1 MTGSR
6 VLAAELTCVCL
17 IAGET
22 LRAAARQRLFVGVLL
37 LAGGLTFG
45 VQGLRV
51 FNFGLAE
58 ARFVADFGLAVL
70 NLAGAVLAVAV
81 TTQAV
86 GGELEH
92 RTALTLLAKPVSRAA
107 FLAGKGL
114 GVWLLLGGFCVLL
127 CALLAGLLLRVPAAG
142 ETVGWGNLA
151 LAVAALWLKFGVLTA
166 IALLMTAIARSPLL
180 ALVLSFLV
188 LAICQ
193 LQSVLQTLPRS
204 AGPVRRALTGAI
216 DVVFPDFSLFD
227 LVDGIG
233 SSGAVGVGQFGWLAF
248 YALVYAG
255 FIGGFAIYIFRRR
268 EL

>member
-1 MTGSR
+1 MRRSR
-6 VLAAELTCVCL
+6 AVVAELTCVRL

-22 LRAAARQRLFVGVLL
+22 LRAAARQRIFAGVLL
-37 LAGGLTFG
+37 LAAGLTLG
-45 VQGLRV
+45 VLGLRD

-58 ARFVADFGLAVL
+58 ARFVMDFGLAVL
-70 NLAGAVLAVAV
+70 NLAGAVLAVAAA
-81 TTQAV
+81 TQAV
-86 GGELEH
+86 GGEIEH

-114 GVWLLLGGFCVLL
+114 GVWLLLGAV
-127 CALLAGLLLRVPAAG
+127 CAFLGALTAGLLLRVPAAS

-180 ALVLSFLV
+180 ALVLGFLV

-204 AGPVRRALTGAI
+204 AGPVRWAVTRAL
-216 DVVFPDFSLFD
+216 DLVFPDFSLFD
-227 LVDGIG
+227 LTEGIG
-233 SSGAVGVGQFGWLAF
+233 TGEAVGVERLGWLSF
-248 YALVYAG
+248 YALIYTGV
-255 FIGGFAIYIFRRR
+255 IGVLAIQIFRRR